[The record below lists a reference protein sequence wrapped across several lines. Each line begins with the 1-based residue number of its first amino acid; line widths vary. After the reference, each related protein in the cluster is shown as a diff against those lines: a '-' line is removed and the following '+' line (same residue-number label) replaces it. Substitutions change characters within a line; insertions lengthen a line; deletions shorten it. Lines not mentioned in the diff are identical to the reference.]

1 MAAGQLAIVGAIFVV
16 GWIAVATVQN
26 VPLQNPNQLSYDTVK
41 TRSSAS
47 QLANAS

>member
-26 VPLQNPNQLSYDTVK
+26 VPVQHRVGSNPKVSTL
-41 TRSSAS
+41 
-47 QLANAS
+47 